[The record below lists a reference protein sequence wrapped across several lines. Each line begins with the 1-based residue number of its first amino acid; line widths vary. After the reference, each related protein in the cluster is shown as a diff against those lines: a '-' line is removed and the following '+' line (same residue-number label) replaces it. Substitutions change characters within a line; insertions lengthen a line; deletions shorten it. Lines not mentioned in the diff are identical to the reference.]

1 MKPTWEGEVIVN
13 QVLQVKDLS
22 SGYGKV
28 TILRDI
34 NFQIEENEVVAV
46 IGSNGAGKT
55 TLLKTISKLISPFTG
70 EIIFEGQN
78 ITKYPPHLISRSGI
92 AHVPEGGKL
101 FINMTVYENLL
112 MGTYRNRKK
121 IKEDVLEEIYEI
133 FPILKKREKQLA
145 KTLSGGEKQMLSI
158 GRSLASQPRFLM
170 LDEPSQ
176 GLAPKLV
183 DDIYQK
189 LSILKKKG
197 ITILL
202 IEQNI
207 NYALQFAE
215 RAYVL
220 ENGKIVM
227 EGNSKELL
235 NSEHVKK
242 HYLGI

>member
-1 MKPTWEGEVIVN
+1 VN
-13 QVLQVKDLS
+13 QILQVKDLS

-34 NFQIEENEVVAV
+34 NFQIEENEVVAI

-55 TLLKTISKLISPFTG
+55 TLLKTISKLISPFAG

-78 ITKYPPHLISRSGI
+78 ITKWPSHLISQAGI
-92 AHVPEGGKL
+92 AYVPEGGKL
-101 FINMTVYENLL
+101 FTNMTVTENLL
-112 MGTYRNRKK
+112 MGMYKNRKK
-121 IKEDVLEEIYEI
+121 IEKNILEEIFEI
-133 FPILKKREKQLA
+133 FPILKNREKQMA
-145 KTLSGGEKQMLSI
+145 KTLSGGEKQMLSV
-158 GRSLASQPRFLM
+158 GRGLAGQPKFLM

-176 GLAPKLV
+176 GLAPKLI
-183 DDIYQK
+183 DSIYQK

-197 ITILL
+197 ITMLL

-207 NYALQFAE
+207 VYALQFAG

-227 EGNSKELL
+227 EGNSKDLL
-235 NSEHVKK
+235 NSEHIKK

>member
-1 MKPTWEGEVIVN
+1 MKLTWGGEVILN
-13 QVLQVKDLS
+13 QVLQVKGLS

-55 TLLKTISKLISPFTG
+55 TLLKTISKLISPFSG

-78 ITKYPPHLISRSGI
+78 VTKYPPHLISRAGI
-92 AHVPEGGKL
+92 THVPEGGKL
-101 FINMTVYENLL
+101 FPNMNVYENLL
-112 MGTYRNRKK
+112 MGTYINRKK
-121 IKEDVLEEIYEI
+121 IKSNILEEIYEI

-158 GRSLASQPRFLM
+158 GRSLASQPKFIM

-176 GLAPKLV
+176 GIAPKLV

-227 EGNSKELL
+227 EGNSKELI

>member
-1 MKPTWEGEVIVN
+1 MN

-78 ITKYPPHLISRSGI
+78 ITKYPPHLISRAGI
-92 AHVPEGGKL
+92 THVPEGGKL
-101 FINMTVYENLL
+101 FPNMTVYENLL
-112 MGTYRNRKK
+112 MGTYKNRKK
-121 IKEDVLEEIYEI
+121 IKSNILEEIYEI

>member
-1 MKPTWEGEVIVN
+1 VN

-28 TILRDI
+28 TILRDV

-78 ITKYPPHLISRSGI
+78 ITKYPPHLISRAGI
-92 AHVPEGGKL
+92 THVPEGGKL
-101 FINMTVYENLL
+101 FPNMTVYENLL
-112 MGTYRNRKK
+112 MGTYKNRKK
-121 IKEDVLEEIYEI
+121 IKSNILEEIYEI

>member
-1 MKPTWEGEVIVN
+1 LN
-13 QVLQVKDLS
+13 QVLQIKDLS

-34 NFQIEENEVVAV
+34 NFQIEENEVVAI

-55 TLLKTISKLISPFTG
+55 TLLKTISKLISPFAG

-78 ITKYPPHLISRSGI
+78 ITKWPSHLISQAGI

-101 FINMTVYENLL
+101 FPNMTVYENLL
-112 MGTYRNRKK
+112 MGMYRNRKK
-121 IKEDVLEEIYEI
+121 IKKDILEEIFEI
-133 FPILKKREKQLA
+133 FPILKNREKQMA
-145 KTLSGGEKQMLSI
+145 KTLSGGEKQMLSV
-158 GRSLASQPRFLM
+158 GRGLAGQPKFLM

-176 GLAPKLV
+176 GLAPKLI
-183 DDIYQK
+183 DSIYQK

-197 ITILL
+197 LTMLL

-207 NYALQFAE
+207 IYALQFAG

-227 EGNSKELL
+227 KGNSKELL

>member
-1 MKPTWEGEVIVN
+1 MN

-34 NFQIEENEVVAV
+34 NFQIEENEVVAI

-78 ITKYPPHLISRSGI
+78 ITKFPPHLISQAGI
-92 AHVPEGGKL
+92 THVPEGGKL
-101 FINMTVYENLL
+101 FPNMTVYENLL

-121 IKEDVLEEIYEI
+121 IKSNTLEEIYEI
-133 FPILKKREKQLA
+133 FPILKKRENQLA
-145 KTLSGGEKQMLSI
+145 KTLSGGEKKMLSI

-197 ITILL
+197 LTMLL

>member
-1 MKPTWEGEVIVN
+1 MKLTWEGEVIMD

-34 NFQIEENEVVAV
+34 SFQIEENEVVAI

-55 TLLKTISKLISPFTG
+55 TLLKTISKLISPFAG

-78 ITKYPPHLISRSGI
+78 ITKFPPHLISQAGI

-112 MGTYRNRKK
+112 MGAYRNRKNVK
-121 IKEDVLEEIYEI
+121 KDILEEIYEI

-145 KTLSGGEKQMLSI
+145 KTLSGGEKKMLTI
-158 GRSLASQPRFLM
+158 GRSLANQPKFLM

-183 DDIYQK
+183 DNIYQK

-197 ITILL
+197 LTMLL

-235 NSEHVKK
+235 NSEHIKK

>member
-1 MKPTWEGEVIVN
+1 MD

-22 SGYGKV
+22 SGYGTV

-34 NFQIEENEVVAV
+34 SFQIEENEVVAI

-55 TLLKTISKLISPFTG
+55 TLLKTISKLISPFAG

-78 ITKYPPHLISRSGI
+78 ITKFPPHLISQAGI

-112 MGTYRNRKK
+112 MGAYRNRKNVK
-121 IKEDVLEEIYEI
+121 KDILEEIYEI

-145 KTLSGGEKQMLSI
+145 KTLSGGEKKMLTI
-158 GRSLASQPRFLM
+158 GRSLANQPKFLM

-183 DDIYQK
+183 DNIYQK

-197 ITILL
+197 LTMLL

-235 NSEHVKK
+235 NSEHIKK

>member
-1 MKPTWEGEVIVN
+1 MN
-13 QVLQVKDLS
+13 QVLQIKDLS

-34 NFQIEENEVVAV
+34 NFQIEENEVVAI

-55 TLLKTISKLISPFTG
+55 TLLKTISKLIFPFAG

-78 ITKYPPHLISRSGI
+78 ITKWPPHLISQAGI

-101 FINMTVYENLL
+101 FPNMTVYENLL
-112 MGTYRNRKK
+112 MGMYRNRKK
-121 IKEDVLEEIYEI
+121 IKKDILEEIFEI
-133 FPILKKREKQLA
+133 FPILKNREKQMA
-145 KTLSGGEKQMLSI
+145 KTLSGGEKQMLSV
-158 GRSLASQPRFLM
+158 GRGLAGQPKFLM

-176 GLAPKLV
+176 GLAPKLI
-183 DDIYQK
+183 DSIYQK

-197 ITILL
+197 LTMLL

-207 NYALQFAE
+207 IYALQFAG

-227 EGNSKELL
+227 KGNSKELL
-235 NSEHVKK
+235 NSEHIKK

>member
-1 MKPTWEGEVIVN
+1 LN
-13 QVLQVKDLS
+13 QVLQIKDLS

-34 NFQIEENEVVAV
+34 NFQIEENEVVAI

-55 TLLKTISKLISPFTG
+55 TLLKTISKLISPFAG

-78 ITKYPPHLISRSGI
+78 ITKWPPHLISQAGI

-101 FINMTVYENLL
+101 FPNMTVYENLL
-112 MGTYRNRKK
+112 MGMYRNRKK
-121 IKEDVLEEIYEI
+121 IKKDILEEIFEI
-133 FPILKKREKQLA
+133 FPILKNREKQMA
-145 KTLSGGEKQMLSI
+145 KTLSGGEKQMLSV
-158 GRSLASQPRFLM
+158 GRGLAGQPKFLM

-176 GLAPKLV
+176 GLAPKLI
-183 DDIYQK
+183 DSIYQK

-197 ITILL
+197 LTMLL

-207 NYALQFAE
+207 IYALQFAG

-227 EGNSKELL
+227 KGNSKELL
-235 NSEHVKK
+235 NSEHIKK

>member
-1 MKPTWEGEVIVN
+1 MD

-34 NFQIEENEVVAV
+34 SFQIEENEVVAI

-55 TLLKTISKLISPFTG
+55 TLLKTISKLISPFAG

-78 ITKYPPHLISRSGI
+78 ITKFPPHLISQAGI

-112 MGTYRNRKK
+112 MGTYRNRKNVK
-121 IKEDVLEEIYEI
+121 KDILEEIYEI

-145 KTLSGGEKQMLSI
+145 KTLSGGEKKMLTI
-158 GRSLASQPRFLM
+158 GRSLANQPKFLM

-183 DDIYQK
+183 DNIYQK

-197 ITILL
+197 LTMLL

-235 NSEHVKK
+235 NSEHIKK

>member
-1 MKPTWEGEVIVN
+1 LN
-13 QVLQVKDLS
+13 QVLQIKDLS

-34 NFQIEENEVVAV
+34 NFQIEENEVVAI

-55 TLLKTISKLISPFTG
+55 TLLKTISKLISPFAG

-78 ITKYPPHLISRSGI
+78 ITKWPPHLISQAGI

-101 FINMTVYENLL
+101 FPNMTVYENLL
-112 MGTYRNRKK
+112 MGMYRNRKK
-121 IKEDVLEEIYEI
+121 IKKDILEEIFEI
-133 FPILKKREKQLA
+133 FPILKNREKQMA
-145 KTLSGGEKQMLSI
+145 KTLSGGEKQMLSV
-158 GRSLASQPRFLM
+158 GRGLAGQPKFLM

-176 GLAPKLV
+176 GLAPKLI
-183 DDIYQK
+183 DSIYQK

-197 ITILL
+197 LTMLL

-207 NYALQFAE
+207 IYALQFAG

-227 EGNSKELL
+227 KGNSKELL

-242 HYLGI
+242 YYLGL

>member
-1 MKPTWEGEVIVN
+1 VS
-13 QVLQVKDLS
+13 QVLQVRDLS
-22 SGYGKV
+22 SGYGRV

-34 NFQIEENEVVAV
+34 NFQIEEDEVVAV

-55 TLLKTISKLISPFTG
+55 TLLKTISKIISPFAG
-70 EIIFEGQN
+70 EIIFEGQD
-78 ITKYPPHLISRSGI
+78 ITKFPPHLISQAGI

-101 FINMTVYENLL
+101 FSNMTVYENLL

-121 IKEDVLEEIYEI
+121 INLKILEEIYEI
-133 FPILKKREKQLA
+133 FPILKEREKQLA
-145 KTLSGGEKQMLSI
+145 KTLSGGERQMLSI

-183 DDIYQK
+183 DNIYQK

-197 ITILL
+197 LTMLL

-207 NYALQFAE
+207 IYALKFAE

-227 EGNSKELL
+227 QGRSKELL
-235 NSEHVKK
+235 NSEHIKK

>member
-1 MKPTWEGEVIVN
+1 VN

-34 NFQIEENEVVAV
+34 NFQIEENEVVAI

-55 TLLKTISKLISPFTG
+55 TLLKTISKLISPFAG

-78 ITKYPPHLISRSGI
+78 ITKFPPHLISQAGI
-92 AHVPEGGKL
+92 THVPEGGKL
-101 FINMTVYENLL
+101 FPNMTVYENLL

-121 IKEDVLEEIYEI
+121 IKSNTLEEIYEI
-133 FPILKKREKQLA
+133 FPILKKRENQLA
-145 KTLSGGEKQMLSI
+145 RTLSGGEKKMLSI

-197 ITILL
+197 LTMLL

>member
-1 MKPTWEGEVIVN
+1 MKPIWGGEVILN

-78 ITKYPPHLISRSGI
+78 ITKYPPHLISQAGI
-92 AHVPEGGKL
+92 THVPEGGKL
-101 FINMTVYENLL
+101 FPNMTVYENLL
-112 MGTYRNRKK
+112 MGTYKNRKK
-121 IKEDVLEEIYEI
+121 IKSNILEEIYEI
-133 FPILKKREKQLA
+133 FPILKNREKQLA

>member
-1 MKPTWEGEVIVN
+1 MN

-34 NFQIEENEVVAV
+34 NFQIEENEIVAV

-70 EIIFEGQN
+70 EIIFEGKN
-78 ITKYPPHLISRSGI
+78 VTKYPPHLISRAGI
-92 AHVPEGGKL
+92 THVPEGGKL

-121 IKEDVLEEIYEI
+121 IKSNILEEIYQI
-133 FPILKKREKQLA
+133 FPILKKRENQLA

-158 GRSLASQPRFLM
+158 GRSLAGQPKFIM

-176 GLAPKLV
+176 GIAPKLV

-189 LSILKKKG
+189 LSVLKKKG
-197 ITILL
+197 ITMLL
-202 IEQNI
+202 VEQNI

-227 EGNSKELL
+227 EGKSKELL
-235 NSEHVKK
+235 NSEHVKRY
-242 HYLGI
+242 YLGI

>member
-1 MKPTWEGEVIVN
+1 LKLTWGGEVILN
-13 QVLQVKDLS
+13 QVLQVKGLS

-55 TLLKTISKLISPFTG
+55 TLLKTISKLISPFSG

-78 ITKYPPHLISRSGI
+78 VTKYPPHLISRAGI
-92 AHVPEGGKL
+92 THVPEGGKL
-101 FINMTVYENLL
+101 FPNMNVYENLL
-112 MGTYRNRKK
+112 MGTYINRKK
-121 IKEDVLEEIYEI
+121 IKSNILEEIYEI

-158 GRSLASQPRFLM
+158 GRSLASQPKFIM
-170 LDEPSQ
+170 FDEPSQ
-176 GLAPKLV
+176 GIAPKLV

-227 EGNSKELL
+227 EGNSKELI
-235 NSEHVKK
+235 NSEHVRK

>member
-1 MKPTWEGEVIVN
+1 MS
-13 QVLQVKDLS
+13 QVLQVRDLS

-55 TLLKTISKLISPFTG
+55 TLLKTISKIITPFAG

-78 ITKYPPHLISRSGI
+78 ITKFPPHLISQAGI

-101 FINMTVYENLL
+101 FSNMTVYENLL

-121 IKEDVLEEIYEI
+121 IKLNILEEIYEI
-133 FPILKKREKQLA
+133 FPILREREKQLA
-145 KTLSGGEKQMLSI
+145 KTLSGGERQMLSI

-183 DDIYQK
+183 DNIYQK

-197 ITILL
+197 LTMLL

-207 NYALQFAE
+207 IYALKFAE

-227 EGNSKELL
+227 QGESKELL
-235 NSEHVKK
+235 NNEHIKK

>member
-1 MKPTWEGEVIVN
+1 LN
-13 QVLQVKDLS
+13 QVLQIKDLS

-34 NFQIEENEVVAV
+34 NFQIEENEVVAI

-55 TLLKTISKLISPFTG
+55 TLLKTISKLISPFAG

-78 ITKYPPHLISRSGI
+78 ITKWPPHLISQAGI

-101 FINMTVYENLL
+101 FPNMTVYENLL
-112 MGTYRNRKK
+112 MGMYRNRKK
-121 IKEDVLEEIYEI
+121 IKKDILEEIFEI
-133 FPILKKREKQLA
+133 FPILKNREKQMA
-145 KTLSGGEKQMLSI
+145 KTLSGGEKQMLSV
-158 GRSLASQPRFLM
+158 GRGLAGQPKFLM

-176 GLAPKLV
+176 GLAPKLI
-183 DDIYQK
+183 DSIYQK

-197 ITILL
+197 LTMLL

-207 NYALQFAE
+207 IYALQFAG

-227 EGNSKELL
+227 KGNSKELL

-242 HYLGI
+242 YYLGI

>member
-1 MKPTWEGEVIVN
+1 MN
-13 QVLQVKDLS
+13 QVLQIKDLS

-34 NFQIEENEVVAV
+34 NFQIEENEVVAI

-55 TLLKTISKLISPFTG
+55 TLLKTISKLISPFAG

-78 ITKYPPHLISRSGI
+78 ITKWPPHLISQAGI

-101 FINMTVYENLL
+101 FPNMTVYENLL
-112 MGTYRNRKK
+112 MGMYRNRKK
-121 IKEDVLEEIYEI
+121 IKKDILEEIFEI
-133 FPILKKREKQLA
+133 FPILKNREKQMA
-145 KTLSGGEKQMLSI
+145 KTLSGGEKQMLSV
-158 GRSLASQPRFLM
+158 GRGLAGQPKFLM

-176 GLAPKLV
+176 GLAPKLI
-183 DDIYQK
+183 DSIYQK

-197 ITILL
+197 LTMLL

-207 NYALQFAE
+207 IYALQFAG

-227 EGNSKELL
+227 KGNSKELL
-235 NSEHVKK
+235 NSEHIKK

>member
-1 MKPTWEGEVIVN
+1 LN
-13 QVLQVKDLS
+13 QVLQIKDLS

-34 NFQIEENEVVAV
+34 NFQIEENEVVAI

-55 TLLKTISKLISPFTG
+55 TLLKTISKLISPFAG

-78 ITKYPPHLISRSGI
+78 ITKWPPHLISQAGI

-101 FINMTVYENLL
+101 FPNMTVYENLL
-112 MGTYRNRKK
+112 MGMYRNRKK
-121 IKEDVLEEIYEI
+121 IKKDILEEIFEI
-133 FPILKKREKQLA
+133 FPILKNREKQMA

-158 GRSLASQPRFLM
+158 GRSLASQPKFLM

-176 GLAPKLV
+176 GLAPKLI
-183 DDIYQK
+183 DSIYQK

-197 ITILL
+197 LTMLL

-207 NYALQFAE
+207 IYALQFAG

-227 EGNSKELL
+227 KGNSKELL

>member
-1 MKPTWEGEVIVN
+1 MN

-34 NFQIEENEVVAV
+34 NFQIEQNEIVAV

-70 EIIFEGQN
+70 EIIFEGKDV
-78 ITKYPPHLISRSGI
+78 TKYPPHLISRVGI
-92 AHVPEGGKL
+92 THVPEGGKL
-101 FINMTVYENLL
+101 FTNMTVYENLL
-112 MGTYRNRKK
+112 MGTYKNRKK
-121 IKEDVLEEIYEI
+121 IKNNILDEIYEI
-133 FPILKKREKQLA
+133 FPILKKRENQLA

-158 GRSLASQPRFLM
+158 GRSLASQPKFIM

-176 GLAPKLV
+176 GIAPKLV

-197 ITILL
+197 ITMLL

-227 EGNSKELL
+227 EGNSEELL
-235 NSEHVKK
+235 NSEHVKR

>member
-1 MKPTWEGEVIVN
+1 VN
-13 QVLQVKDLS
+13 QILQVKDLS

-34 NFQIEENEVVAV
+34 NFQIEENEVVAI

-55 TLLKTISKLISPFTG
+55 TLLKTISKLISPFAG

-78 ITKYPPHLISRSGI
+78 ITKWPPHLISQAGI

-101 FINMTVYENLL
+101 FTNMTVTENLL
-112 MGTYRNRKK
+112 MGMYRNRKK
-121 IKEDVLEEIYEI
+121 IKKNILEEIYEI
-133 FPILKKREKQLA
+133 FPILKNREKQMA
-145 KTLSGGEKQMLSI
+145 KTLSGGEKQMLSV
-158 GRSLASQPRFLM
+158 GRGLAGQPKFLM

-176 GLAPKLV
+176 GLAPKLI
-183 DDIYQK
+183 DSIYQK

-197 ITILL
+197 ITMLL

-242 HYLGI
+242 YYLGL